1 MKQLTILIL
10 SLLTTFSYAQTPC
23 ENGFAGEYPC
33 NEIDLMSFIPV
44 STFNSTAGNDSWG
57 WTDPETGREYALY
70 GDRSNVAFVDITD
83 PVNPIYVGKL
93 NRTPGVNPS
102 TWRDMKVYNNHTFVV
117 SEASGHGMQ
126 VFDLTRL
133 RDVVNPPVVFTQDA
147 HDDSFGSAHNIVIN
161 EETGYAYIVGANSF
175 NGGPIFINIQD
186 PTNPVY
192 EGGYSLD
199 GYTHDAQVIIYDGED
214 TEHVGKELY
223 IGANENS
230 IVILDVTNK
239 SNVTKISEMFY
250 GNTAYTHQIWV
261 DENHKYLY
269 CNDEIDESNFGFN
282 TRNIVFD
289 LTDLDNPSLH
299 YEYFG
304 ETTAIDHNNY
314 VLGDELYIANYRA
327 GLRVIDISDI
337 ENQNMNEI
345 AYFDTYPN
353 DDFADYDGAWNVYP
367 YFESGNIVISDINRG
382 LFIVRSSNSTVGV
395 IENDLNLT
403 AIYPNPANNKLT
415 INSNQATINKLEVV
429 DILGKKLITIDN
441 LNGLNT
447 YELDITSLKSGVYF
461 MKLNDSKT
469 RKFVKK

>member
-93 NRTPGVNPS
+93 NRTPGVSPS

-175 NGGPIFINIQD
+175 NGGPLFINIQD

-289 LTDLDNPSLH
+289 LTDLDNPSLQ

-382 LFIVRSSNSTVGV
+382 LFIVRNSNSTVNV

-403 AIYPNPANNKLT
+403 AIYPNPATNKLT
-415 INSNQATINKLEVV
+415 INSNQASINKLEVV

-461 MKLNDSKT
+461 MKLNGSKT